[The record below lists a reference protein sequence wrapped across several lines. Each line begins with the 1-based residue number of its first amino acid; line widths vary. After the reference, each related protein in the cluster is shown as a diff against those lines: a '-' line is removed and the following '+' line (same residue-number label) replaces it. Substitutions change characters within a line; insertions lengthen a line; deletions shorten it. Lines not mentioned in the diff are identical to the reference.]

1 MKLGKHE
8 IGKKKPVFIIA
19 EAGVNYN
26 NNLKLAYKMIDVA
39 YNAGANAIKFQTW
52 ITDKMQLKNS
62 KKPNYQ
68 KNIKTKT
75 YYQTIKE
82 LQPSFVDQKKL
93 FERCKKRR
101 IVFLSTPYDEKSADF
116 LDELGIAGFKISS
129 SDLTNHLLLKHI
141 LKKKKP
147 IILSTGLSTLEDIQ
161 KAMKLIKSEKMLKKI
176 ILMQTTS
183 NYPTPH
189 KDVNLHV
196 IPEFIKKFQ
205 VPVGF
210 SDHTVDSIASLGA
223 VALGACV
230 LEKHFTLNK
239 KFKGPDQQTS
249 IEPQELQKWVED
261 VRTMEESLGISL
273 KKITNSDKKNL
284 SMKKVLV
291 INPISKNEIINKK
304 SLIAMRGNG
313 TGVVPIEGNIKK
325 IIGEKIKVNLI
336 KPTQFSWKMI

>member
-1 MKLGKHE
+1 MKLGKYE
-8 IGKKKPVFIIA
+8 IGKSKPVFIIA

-39 YNAGANAIKFQTW
+39 YDAGADAIKFQTW

-93 FERCKKRR
+93 FDRCKKRG
-101 IVFLSTPYDEKSADF
+101 IVFLSTPYDEESVDF
-116 LDELGIAGFKISS
+116 LDKLGIIGFKISS

-147 IILSTGLSTLEDIQ
+147 IILSTGLSTLNDIQ
-161 KAMKLIKSEKMLKKI
+161 KGIKIIENKKMLKKL

-189 KDVNLHV
+189 KDVNLQV

-210 SDHTVDSIASLGA
+210 SGHTIDNIASLGA

-239 KFKGPDQQTS
+239 KFKGPDQKAS
-249 IEPQELQKWVED
+249 LEPQELQKWIKD
-261 VRTMEESLGISL
+261 VRTMEESLGISS
-273 KKITNSDKKNL
+273 KRITNSDKNNL
-284 SMKKVLV
+284 TMKKVLV
-291 INPISKNEIINKK
+291 IKPMLKNETIDKK
-304 SLIAMRGNG
+304 SLVAMRGNSAG
-313 TGVVPIEGNIKK
+313 ILPIEENIKR
-325 IIGEKIKVNLI
+325 IIGKKIKKNLI